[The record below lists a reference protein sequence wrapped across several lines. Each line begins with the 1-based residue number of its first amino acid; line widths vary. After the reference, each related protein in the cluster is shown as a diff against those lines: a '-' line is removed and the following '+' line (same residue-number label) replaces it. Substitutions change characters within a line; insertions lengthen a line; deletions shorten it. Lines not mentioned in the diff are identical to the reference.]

1 MTNPHDAFDRGL
13 ISHNPDTSPG
23 RPVTA
28 PTWTPL
34 TSPIDE
40 SYETGDEPPSTGP
53 VPDNILRDDDDV
65 DDDCD
70 DNLHETTCDHRGLLG
85 AQGVVPGYFS
95 RHKGL

>member
-1 MTNPHDAFDRGL
+1 MSNPHDGFDRGL

-23 RPVTA
+23 RPITA

-40 SYETGDEPPSTGP
+40 SYETGDEPSTGP
-53 VPDNILRDDDDV
+53 VPENIVRDDDTDV

-70 DNLHETTCDHRGLLG
+70 DEIHGTACDHRGLLG

-95 RHKGL
+95 RHKGR